1 MVEALPVQLAFELS
15 AHEGPVRAVRFNRI
29 GRYCLTS
36 GSDKTVRLWNPHR
49 GLLIKTYGGHG
60 DEVLDADASHDN
72 SRLCSGGADKT
83 VQLTDVGTGQ
93 PIRKYR
99 GHISRVNSVKFND
112 DSTVI
117 VSGSYDSSVR
127 AWDCRSRSYDP
138 IQVLGDAKDS
148 VTSVQLA
155 PSEIL
160 TGSVDGSVRR
170 YDLRFGKLHC
180 DTIANPVT
188 CVSFSRDGNCIL
200 ASCLDNTLRLMDK
213 DTGEMLNSYKGH
225 KNQDYKLDSCLSH
238 DDAHVVSGSEDGTV
252 CFWDLVEGNLLHSFP
267 HVPPHKS
274 ASRGQTTEGD
284 GGGSS
289 RCVVYSL
296 AHHPK
301 ESCLLTAASHGPVR
315 VWKKVG
321 WETEEE
327 EEEKDEETT

>member
-1 MVEALPVQLAFELS
+1 
-15 AHEGPVRAVRFNRI
+15 
-29 GRYCLTS
+29 
-36 GSDKTVRLWNPHR
+36 
-49 GLLIKTYGGHG
+49 
-60 DEVLDADASHDN
+60 
-72 SRLCSGGADKT
+72 
-83 VQLTDVGTGQ
+83 
-93 PIRKYR
+93 
-99 GHISRVNSVKFND
+99 
-112 DSTVI
+112 VI

-138 IQVLGDAKDS
+138 IQVLGDARDS

-160 TGSVDGSVRR
+160 AGSVDGSVRR

-213 DTGEMLNSYKGH
+213 DSGEMLNSYKGH

-252 CFWDLVEGNLLHSFP
+252 CFWDLIEGNLLHSFP
-267 HVPPHKS
+267 HVPPNKS
-274 ASRGQTTEGD
+274 ASRGQTTERD
-284 GGGSS
+284 GGGGS

-315 VWKKVG
+315 VWKTVG

-327 EEEKDEETT
+327 KGEDEEMT